1 MKAADFHFIFN
12 PDFMILR
19 IIDYNKSHLYKTKM
33 MKYRSKY
40 DIVSLAPF
48 SLLMAEEI
56 EEIKVTG
63 SYIGTRAN
71 DIGTEIIDQLFQ

>member
-1 MKAADFHFIFN
+1 
-12 PDFMILR
+12 
-19 IIDYNKSHLYKTKM
+19 M
-33 MKYRSKY
+33 MKFRSK
-40 DIVSLAPF
+40 ILISFLLAPF

-71 DIGTEIIDQLFQ
+71 DIGTEIIDQSDFNDLNISTIGEISKYLSLSLIHI

>member
-1 MKAADFHFIFN
+1 
-12 PDFMILR
+12 MISFL
-19 IIDYNKSHLYKTKM
+19 
-33 MKYRSKY
+33 
-40 DIVSLAPF
+40 LAPF

-71 DIGTEIIDQLFQ
+71 DIGTEIIDQSDFNDLNISTLSIREDKLSLAHHPMKAKGISM